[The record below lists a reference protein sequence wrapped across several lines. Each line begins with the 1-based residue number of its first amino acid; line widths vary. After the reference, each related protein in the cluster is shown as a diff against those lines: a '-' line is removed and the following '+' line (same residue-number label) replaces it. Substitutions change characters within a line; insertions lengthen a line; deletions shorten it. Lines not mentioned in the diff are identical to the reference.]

1 MSFHRFLLVV
11 ESSDLSQASY
21 NSVFFP
27 KLSHFQQSSTSNHLQ
42 TFFRLCFA
50 WCIIDNKRKG
60 NNAKRCLE
68 IKDAYSFGILLSKCF
83 RPTVKKKCSSERE
96 KLSEFK
102 AEGREFATFLRSL
115 EKCIQK
121 VKGQNNFGNRMSFLT
136 FSWRFF
142 ISYRL
147 QNNYD

>member
-1 MSFHRFLLVV
+1 MLNQVIYLKRLITVSFFQSCPIF
-11 ESSDLSQASY
+11 SSHQQVIIY
-21 NSVFFP
+21 R
-27 KLSHFQQSSTSNHLQ
+27 HFSG
-42 TFFRLCFA
+42 CFA

-60 NNAKRCLE
+60 NNAKRCRE

-142 ISYRL
+142 ISHRL
-147 QNNYD
+147 